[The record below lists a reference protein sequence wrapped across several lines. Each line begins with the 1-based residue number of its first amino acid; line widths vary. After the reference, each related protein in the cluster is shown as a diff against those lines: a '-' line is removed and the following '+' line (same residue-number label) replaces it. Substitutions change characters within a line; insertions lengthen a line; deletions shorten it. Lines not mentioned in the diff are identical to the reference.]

1 MTDYLKRNQKLPKHT
16 LELVASISDMD
27 LRDTYVRALRSK
39 GWTLQSIAEAC
50 DISRERVRQI
60 CEMPASSLY
69 DAVVVPSPPEKPERV
84 RAVYAQPTKE
94 TLDRLLELQPMAKQ
108 VRSHASRFRAEA
120 EEYTRL
126 LNHAHKVE
134 GVSLYNLAR
143 HLGVTYPAIRFR
155 LTRYGYLD
163 AGNGTSKVYTP
174 ILKKNRSL

>member
-1 MTDYLKRNQKLPKHT
+1 MTKFLKRNQKLPPNLINVIAT
-16 LELVASISDMD
+16 ISDME

-39 GWTLQSIAEAC
+39 GWSLQSIADAC
-50 DISRERVRQI
+50 DVSRERVRQI
-60 CEMPASSLY
+60 CDLPDSKLY
-69 DAVVVPSPPEKPERV
+69 DSVAVPNPPVKQEREKVVYP
-84 RAVYAQPTKE
+84 QPTKE
-94 TLDRLLELQPMAKQ
+94 TLDRLLELQPMAQQ

-155 LTRYGYLD
+155 LVRYGYLD
-163 AGNGTSKVYTP
+163 AGNGTSKVYSP
-174 ILKKNRSL
+174 IITKNRAL